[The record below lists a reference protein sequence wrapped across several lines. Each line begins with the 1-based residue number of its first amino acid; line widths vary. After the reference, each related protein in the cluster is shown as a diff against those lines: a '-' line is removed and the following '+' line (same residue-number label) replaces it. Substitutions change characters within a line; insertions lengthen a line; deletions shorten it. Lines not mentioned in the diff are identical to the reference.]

1 MGPILAIAAAVA
13 LPLVIFWACQLLSL
27 MRMRD
32 EEFPG
37 RYDKILWFII
47 VFFGSLLGALIFW
60 LWKVGR
66 ADEREL
72 ASEMGE
78 IVSSALKK
86 EDEGRSGAGDV

>member
-1 MGPILAIAAAVA
+1 MGPILALAAAVA

-27 MRMRD
+27 MRMKD

-37 RYDKILWFII
+37 RYDKVLWFII

-66 ADEREL
+66 ADDRAL
-72 ASEMGE
+72 ASEIGG
-78 IVSSALKK
+78 IVSSALEK
-86 EDEGRSGAGDV
+86 EAKGRGDTGGA